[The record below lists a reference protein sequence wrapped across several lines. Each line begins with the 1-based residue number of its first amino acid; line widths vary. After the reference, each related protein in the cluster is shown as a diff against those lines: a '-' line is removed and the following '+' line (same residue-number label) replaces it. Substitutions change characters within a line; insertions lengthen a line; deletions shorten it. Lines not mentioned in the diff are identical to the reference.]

1 MSPLTLTDLP
11 PEVQQRAQRYSL
23 TSGQI
28 LVQQGERAEY
38 LFFTLAG
45 RVRLVSFIK
54 QQMITLY
61 FVEAEN
67 WFGEAA
73 LHCDTYGCTAIA
85 ETPAEVIAIPK
96 TEFAQ
101 ALEQSAE
108 LSQRYL
114 ASFTR
119 QFRSVKTLLELR
131 SISSARYRLLHYLM
145 QRRLPDTNTVLLDKP
160 LKAVASELAITPEG
174 LSRLLSRLEADGMM
188 SRKKRS
194 ITFSQEWLEEIAE

>member
-11 PEVQQRAQRYSL
+11 ADVQQRARRHPL

-28 LVQQGERAEY
+28 LVQQGDPAQC
-38 LFFTLAG
+38 LFFVLAG
-45 RVRLVSFIK
+45 QVRLVSFFK

-67 WFGEAA
+67 WFGEGT

-101 ALEQSAE
+101 ALQQSAE

-114 ASFTR
+114 ASFTQ
-119 QFRSVKTLLELR
+119 QFRSVKTFLELR
-131 SISSARYRLLHYLM
+131 SIRSGRYRLLHYLM
-145 QRRLPDTNTVLLDKP
+145 QRRLPETNTVPLDKP
-160 LKAVASELAITPEG
+160 LKAVASELAMTPEG
-174 LSRLLSRLEADGMM
+174 LSRLLSRLEAEGIM
-188 SRKKRS
+188 SRKKQS
-194 ITFSQEWLEEIAE
+194 ITVFQDWSEEIAE